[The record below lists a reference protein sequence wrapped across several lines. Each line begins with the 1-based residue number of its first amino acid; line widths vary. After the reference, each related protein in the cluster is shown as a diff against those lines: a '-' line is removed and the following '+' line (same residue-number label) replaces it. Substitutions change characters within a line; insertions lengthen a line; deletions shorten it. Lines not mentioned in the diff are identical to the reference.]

1 MALEQ
6 EALKKLVDYT
16 PEGRLVWK
24 GTLIDAS
31 DKVDEKSYYKVVI
44 DDISYGLHRLVWMY
58 HNGRTTR
65 DIGFRNKD
73 RTDTRIQN
81 LRIISYT
88 EIQNARRQYKRNN
101 ARLIQDNG
109 QKENPVR

>member
-6 EALKKLVDYT
+6 EDLKKLVDYT

-24 GTLIDAS
+24 GTLIDAV
-31 DKVDEKSYYKVVI
+31 DKVDSREYSKIII
-44 DDISYGLHRLVWMY
+44 DNISYSLHRLVWMY

-65 DIGFRNKD
+65 DIGFKNKD
-73 RTDTRIQN
+73 RKDTRIQN

-88 EIQNARRQYKRNN
+88 EIQNARRQYKKNN
-101 ARLIQDNG
+101 AKLIETR
-109 QKENPVR
+109 KENNGGVA